1 MSRKLRRA
9 IWDLFFTSIK
19 NIRCAM
25 CKLKERVGPIKK
37 QINDDGSRTKSTTNG
52 EYTIN
57 HADGPIHIEIAVID
71 IDGSIHN
78 EAAIHWVKRPSD
90 VEDIYIKS
98 DVDENANRDDSEAET
113 QPPAHKTSTQNYDI
127 DIKTKGKE
135 IVITEEAH
143 RVVDFHKSILDKA
156 LTKEMVFTTPDAKG
170 ATNDGETLR
179 YMKGSTNDGET
190 SRYIKG
196 PTNDENRRQIKESIN
211 DEHDE
216 NANSDGKIPIYDED
230 AACHGIRSAN
240 DEGAISQGVGSIKE
254 EDAQMANII
263 QIVTK

>member
-98 DVDENANRDDSEAET
+98 DVDGQLNN
-113 QPPAHKTSTQNYDI
+113 KN
-127 DIKTKGKE
+127 
-135 IVITEEAH
+135 
-143 RVVDFHKSILDKA
+143 
-156 LTKEMVFTTPDAKG
+156 TTPDAKG